1 MLGLEALDYCY
12 PTSFV
17 SNNDKISERLRLLS
31 NDILLSSV
39 CRFRVSVPSN
49 HRTRLGLTKLIME
62 DFEQQVNNLVQL
74 SNERLYEIVSPPPHC
89 LRFQLPLAC
98 QFVHNRYGTNIAPH
112 LLRDQTRLNPPE
124 ATIDDTGATSTANW
138 LQIPV
143 DQLKSRLSKVDLG
156 IVKAC
161 CDLYLSPESP
171 PKSKTARYTVIAGR
185 AEGKHRPAIGR
196 CFCRGQEADLDWA
209 GRARLGNGHA
219 EGKHRPATG
228 RCFC

>member
-1 MLGLEALDYCY
+1 
-12 PTSFV
+12 
-17 SNNDKISERLRLLS
+17 
-31 NDILLSSV
+31 
-39 CRFRVSVPSN
+39 
-49 HRTRLGLTKLIME
+49 
-62 DFEQQVNNLVQL
+62 VQL

-112 LLRDQTRLNPPE
+112 LLCDRTRWNPPE

-161 CDLYLSPESP
+161 CNLYLSPESP

-185 AEGKHRPAIGR
+185 AEGKHRPATGR
-196 CFCRGQEADLDWA
+196 CFCRGPKNPIHSWELCVNPGQPLTQFGHGE
-209 GRARLGNGHA
+209 RACLHPSVGSNYSEPQRHHLVPT
-219 EGKHRPATG
+219 RPTCLLLKW
-228 RCFC
+228 R